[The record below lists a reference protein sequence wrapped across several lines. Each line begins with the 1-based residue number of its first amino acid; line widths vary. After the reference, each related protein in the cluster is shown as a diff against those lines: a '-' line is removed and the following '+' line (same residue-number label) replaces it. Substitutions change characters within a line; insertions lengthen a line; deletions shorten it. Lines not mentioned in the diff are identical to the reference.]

1 MKKYNIP
8 SSSLLFLLLACLLGF
23 SACNDE
29 FLNEVPKSF
38 LSPENAYTDRA
49 GFEAAINHMYLV
61 GRTLRTHENLPGA
74 EADKG
79 TQTLYGSGTDLGW
92 YWDKKNYF
100 GDYTTINS
108 FNAMATGYWR
118 KLYNIIKNANI
129 IVTRSEY
136 PEVNWDSEEEK
147 QEIQAHAR
155 FFRAYAYR
163 FLVHLYGDVPLLLEE
178 ITGPRLDFERAPKA
192 DVLAQIIA
200 DLEFARQYLP
210 VSNPDLG
217 RLSQAAADHL
227 LAEIYITTGQYD
239 KAIAAAT
246 NVIDDPQYE
255 LMTERFGTMTDKP
268 GDVFWDLHRLGN
280 HDRSSGN
287 METILAWQIEF
298 NVPGG
303 GSGNRLERC
312 WGPLLE
318 QIKTPDGLGAIL
330 KNDLLGRPVA
340 FMRPSAY
347 MEYTLWESDWDN
359 DMRNSEYNMQRK
371 FYINNPASA
380 HFGELI
386 VPNPADTVR
395 RHFVW
400 VKKASHPYGHPQG
413 YDNSG
418 RLYSDMYA
426 MRLAETYLL
435 RAEAYLSKGDL
446 ENAAADINIVRAR
459 SNATPV
465 EPAAVDIDYLLD
477 ERARELMVEE
487 PRRLTLA
494 RLGLLDDR
502 IKKYNPVSAP
512 TIQEFHNLWPIP
524 QSEIDANQEASIV
537 QNPGY

>member
-1 MKKYNIP
+1 MKDHKIHISAFYLLLFI
-8 SSSLLFLLLACLLGF
+8 SLLGGT
-23 SACNDE
+23 ACNDE
-29 FLNEVPKSF
+29 FLDEVPESF
-38 LSPENAYTDRA
+38 LSPENAYTNRA
-49 GFEAAINHMYLV
+49 GFETAINHMYLV

-108 FNAMATGYWR
+108 FNAIATGYWR

-136 PEVNWDSEEEK
+136 PEANWANEEEK
-147 QEIQAHAR
+147 LEIQAHAR

-178 ITGPRLDFERAPKA
+178 VVGPRLDFSRAPKA
-192 DVLAQIIA
+192 EVLAQIIA

-210 VSNPDLG
+210 LNNPDLG

-227 LAEIYITTGQYD
+227 LAEIYITTGEYD

-255 LMTERFGTMTDKP
+255 LMTERFGNFVDKP

-287 METILAWQIEF
+287 KETILAWQIEF

-303 GSGNRLERC
+303 GTNNKLERC
-312 WGPLLE
+312 WGPRLE
-318 QIKTPDGLGAIL
+318 QIKSPDGKGAIL
-330 KNDLLGRPVA
+330 RDDRLGRPVA
-340 FMRPSAY
+340 FMRPSVY
-347 MEYTLWESDWDN
+347 MEYTIWQSDWDN
-359 DMRNSEYNMQRK
+359 DIRNSEFNMQRE
-371 FYINNPASA
+371 FYNNNPESA

-386 VPNPADTVR
+386 VPTPDDTVR
-395 RHFVW
+395 SHFVW
-400 VKKASHPYGHPQG
+400 VKKAAHPHGHPQG

-426 MRLAETYLL
+426 MRLSETYLL
-435 RAEAYLSKGDL
+435 RAEAYLGKGDL
-446 ENAAADINIVRAR
+446 ENAAADINTVRAR
-459 SNATPV
+459 SNANPISAS
-465 EPAAVDIDYLLD
+465 EVDIDYILD

-524 QSEIDANQEASIV
+524 QSEIDANQEADLP